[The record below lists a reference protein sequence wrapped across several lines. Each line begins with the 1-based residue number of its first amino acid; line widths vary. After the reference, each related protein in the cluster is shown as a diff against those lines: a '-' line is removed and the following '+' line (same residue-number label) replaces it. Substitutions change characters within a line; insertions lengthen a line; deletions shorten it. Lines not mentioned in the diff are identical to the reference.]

1 MKIVQKGNEP
11 SLYLVL
17 ICVLSLR
24 KALNS
29 FENLVQFN
37 RENNENSRMKEKE
50 DDADYD
56 VEAEETDGKSN
67 GSIELSTQRKC
78 RTYLNLRAAVLPSSS
93 S

>member
-29 FENLVQFN
+29 FESLVKFN
-37 RENNENSRMKEKE
+37 SDNDENSRMKKE
-50 DDADYD
+50 EDGDDDYD
-56 VEAEETDGKSN
+56 VEGEETDGMSN
-67 GSIELSTQRKC
+67 YCIEFSH
-78 RTYLNLRAAVLPSSS
+78 
-93 S
+93 